1 MAAQAG
7 AAAGPL
13 DDRVVLGQRHDAR
26 PRTLE
31 EVGRAFSVT
40 RERIRQIETHTL
52 RKLKALPEAERLRG
66 AS

>member
-1 MAAQAG
+1 M
-7 AAAGPL
+7 
-13 DDRVVLGQRHDAR
+13 
-26 PRTLE
+26 
-31 EVGRAFSVT
+31 T